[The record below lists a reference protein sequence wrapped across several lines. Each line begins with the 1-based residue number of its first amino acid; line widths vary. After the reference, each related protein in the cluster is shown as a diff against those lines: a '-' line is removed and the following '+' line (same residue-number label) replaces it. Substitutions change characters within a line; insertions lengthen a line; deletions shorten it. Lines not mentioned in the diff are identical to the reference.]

1 METDHIALE
10 YKIRS
15 TLLKYIRG
23 IDRADHRLRLSAF
36 APQGRMFIDGVQV
49 IGPNAVERRADSPP
63 APGLPPRETI
73 IAMSHHLHQVE
84 IKRVATHY
92 AVESDTTSYLV
103 ISELDQHCML
113 VRGVRYHDIMSEHG
127 GQLLI
132 DERQHYIDWMF
143 RAPELFN
150 IATSK
155 RPGFADFV
163 GRLEAASRT
172 CMSGP
177 PPAQRGFDAT

>member
-1 METDHIALE
+1 METDDIALE

-103 ISELDQHCML
+103 ISELINTTCWFGAFVITTSCLSMAGSFSSTNDSTTSTGC
-113 VRGVRYHDIMSEHG
+113 SEHPSCLTL
-127 GQLLI
+127 QPASDL
-132 DERQHYIDWMF
+132 
-143 RAPELFN
+143 
-150 IATSK
+150 
-155 RPGFADFV
+155 
-163 GRLEAASRT
+163 ASRIL
-172 CMSGP
+172 SGAWKP
-177 PPAQRGFDAT
+177 LREFACRPAAGPARL